1 MNSNSLQ
8 RTKILS
14 LLPAEDFIGRTTETD
29 EILRHAKKTEQN
41 FGLLLLSKPA
51 NGVSELLWQVYDQLF
66 YEQGEIIPFYFSFS
80 KNDQTAEQVARR
92 FLQTFLLQ
100 TVAFRRGD
108 AKLLNASPEIC
119 ELAELAVPEDGYWI
133 DRLVTAC
140 DTNSRLK
147 DERSFVRQALSAP
160 LRANAHGART
170 VVMIDNFQYLEN
182 IEGEINLL
190 DELKELYQR
199 STIPFVFA
207 GRRRYVLDAVQ
218 RGYAKL
224 QNFDILHLNGLTDS
238 DAGLLIENLAEN
250 SDVKINEQTR
260 DLIIHQF
267 GGNPFFISTLF
278 QTSYRKRQKLDSFQR
293 VELVYVDSLLGGRTG
308 KFYETI
314 FNEIAPDLETKKIIL
329 SLLGSEDKKTSVEI
343 WYKRIKLHENE
354 CYKILRDL
362 KINEIIQLNSGMV
375 EVSEEKVLN
384 DYINSQF
391 RLEIVGESRA
401 LVVANMLSESLI
413 HAPQTM
419 THFYRRSSAIGLR
432 DLLQAFNCQIVPT
445 SLLDYSVFKEH
456 YKGLEDNEIF
466 ENLEQEEG
474 KIKLPLIVYSAN
486 SVAFY
491 PAINQFSED
500 ERSAV
505 ALGFES
511 GSYANENEIVWITAE
526 IDSKLEVTKEL
537 TEFWCDRL
545 EMVALMCNF
554 SNYKI
559 WLVSPEGFS
568 PEAWEILVQRNAF
581 GSSRRQVEHLIKL
594 LKVENLSNVKLKSN
608 EYEMIVPMGDDTEMI
623 AAHAIEEIAR
633 RHDFQPKAINQ
644 IKTALVEACIN
655 ATEHSLSPDRKI
667 YQKFTVEDDKII
679 ITISNRGVKIPSQ
692 KVAESMMQIEPDEG
706 RRGWGLKLM
715 RTLMD
720 EVKFEQID
728 DGTRISMVKYLKK

>member
-1 MNSNSLQ
+1 MNSNNLQ

-14 LLPAEDFIGRTTETD
+14 LLTAEDFIGRTSETD

-41 FGLLLLSKPA
+41 FGLLLLSKPG

-133 DRLVTAC
+133 DRLVAAC
-140 DTNSRLK
+140 DNNSKLK
-147 DERSFVRQALSAP
+147 DERSFVLQALSAP

-170 VVMIDNFQYLEN
+170 VVLLDNFQNLEN

-190 DELKELYQR
+190 DELKEIYQR
-199 STIPFVFA
+199 STVPFVFA

-218 RGYAKL
+218 RGNAKL
-224 QNFDILHLNGLTDS
+224 QNFDILHLNGLADS
-238 DAGLLIENLAEN
+238 DTGLLIENLAEN
-250 SDVKINEQTR
+250 LEVKINEQTR

-267 GGNPFFISTLF
+267 DGNPFFITSLF

-308 KFYETI
+308 KFYDTI
-314 FNEIAPDLETKKIIL
+314 FNQVAPDFETKKIIL
-329 SLLGSEDKKTSVEI
+329 NLLGSKEEKKSMET
-343 WYKRIKLHENE
+343 WYKRLRLPENVF
-354 CYKILRDL
+354 YKILREL
-362 KINEIIQLNSGMV
+362 QINEIVQLNSGII
-375 EVSEEKVLN
+375 ELTEDKVLN
-384 DYINSQF
+384 DYIDSQY

-401 LVVANMLSESLI
+401 LVVANMLAESLI

-432 DLLQAFNCQIVPT
+432 ELINAFNCQIIPK
-445 SLLDYSVFKEH
+445 SLLDYSIFKEY
-456 YKGLEDNEIF
+456 YKGLEDNEVF
-466 ENLEQEEG
+466 ENLELEAE

-486 SVAFY
+486 CSAFY
-491 PAINQFSED
+491 PPINQFSED

-526 IDSKLEVTKEL
+526 IDSKLEASKEL

-554 SNYKI
+554 SNYKL

-568 PEAWEILVQRNAF
+568 SDAWEVLVQCNAF
-581 GSSRRQVEHLIKL
+581 GSSHRQVEFLIKS
-594 LKVENLSNVKLKSN
+594 LKLENLTNEKLKAN

-623 AAHAIEEIAR
+623 AAHAVEEIAR

-692 KVAESMMQIEPDEG
+692 KVAESILQINPDEG